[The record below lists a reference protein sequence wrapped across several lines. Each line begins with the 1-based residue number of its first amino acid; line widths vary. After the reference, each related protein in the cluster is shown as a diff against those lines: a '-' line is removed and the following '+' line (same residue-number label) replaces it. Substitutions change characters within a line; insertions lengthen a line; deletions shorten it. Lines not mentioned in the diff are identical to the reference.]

1 MNKIKSLLKNFWFW
15 LRSKTTLD
23 EKAIEVY
30 EEVKDRAKEM
40 KEEFKD
46 VKKAAKNLTSQLK
59 DVGGA
64 AKGKKEEE
72 DLKKIKTIKKQNEKY
87 NININDTYI
96 KFMYGITKNI

>member
-1 MNKIKSLLKNFWFW
+1 MNKIKPLLKNFWFW

-30 EEVKDRAKEM
+30 EEVKDIAKEM

-64 AKGKKEEE
+64 AKGKKRRGRP
-72 DLKKIKTIKKQNEKY
+72 KKNKNNKKTK
-87 NININDTYI
+87 
-96 KFMYGITKNI
+96 